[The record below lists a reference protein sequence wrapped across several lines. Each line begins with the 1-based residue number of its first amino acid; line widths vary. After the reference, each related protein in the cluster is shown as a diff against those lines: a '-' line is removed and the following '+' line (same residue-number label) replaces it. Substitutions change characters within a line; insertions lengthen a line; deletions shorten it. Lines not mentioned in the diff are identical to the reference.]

1 MMVRD
6 MERDVSTAAREAT
19 SARALARPAWLT
31 DERLRELALVAALA
45 VAALL
50 MRLWNLS
57 DLPHGLHGDE
67 AATGLDARKILDGTH
82 LFPYTPS
89 ALGQPAGPMYWAA
102 VWVKLLGSTVFS
114 VRLPMALFGVGT
126 VVCGYY
132 AFRLLF
138 GRPVAWAGATML
150 AFSSWLV
157 FYNRTGFTASAMPF
171 TEMLSLLATAVALRE
186 GKVIW
191 FIIAGAIAGAG
202 IYGYFSY
209 PLFAVALAGWLVVHT
224 LAERPQPF
232 GLHLRNGAV
241 MALMAL
247 LVIQPMWPYFRGG
260 TQGYTHDR
268 QVFAL
273 SNTPE
278 YKASGTAH
286 HIKMYWDNAKHVINV
301 LREGGHPDASDGSGE
316 VSAIDPLLAVLALAG
331 AALCAGLAVARR
343 RAAYLLPLIAV
354 PVVLIGPIWSA
365 GGVHR
370 RSLGILPFVVMAAA
384 ILLGTAWEWLMARDR
399 RPQAVAALVLPLV
412 AFTGWNVDRY
422 FRQTPDSQV
431 MLFTYA
437 PELTNAALFIND
449 QPRDVHVYFA
459 STRWSAGYETTAYLI
474 THRKLDDGTLEDRSK
489 EFGKVTGYDNL
500 DRTHTSLVVLLNN
513 YMQDADKVAAEYPEA
528 TKVIGATVNKL
539 PSFIA
544 FSIPLER
551 ATTGQ

>member
-1 MMVRD
+1 MAD
-6 MERDVSTAAREAT
+6 MERDAPTAAGKAVSTRT
-19 SARALARPAWLT
+19 LVRPAWLT
-31 DERLRELALVAALA
+31 NERLLELGFVAAVTVAALF
-45 VAALL
+45 

-57 DLPHGLHGDE
+57 DLPYGLHGDE

-114 VRLPMALFGVGT
+114 VRLPMTLFGVGT
-126 VVCGYY
+126 VICGYY

-171 TEMLSLLATAVALRE
+171 AEMASLLAVALAVRKE
-186 GKVIW
+186 SVGWYLV
-191 FIIAGAIAGAG
+191 AGAAVGAG

-209 PLFAVALAGWLVVHT
+209 PLFAVALAVWLVVHA
-224 LAERPQPF
+224 LVERPQPF

-241 MALMAL
+241 MGLMAL
-247 LVIQPMWPYFRGG
+247 LVIQPMWPYFRGAH
-260 TQGYTHDR
+260 QGYTHDR

-316 VSAIDPLLAVLALAG
+316 VSAVDPLLATLALAG
-331 AALCAGLAVARR
+331 AVVCAALAVARR
-343 RAAYLLPLIAV
+343 RAAYLLPLIVV
-354 PVVLIGPIWSA
+354 PIVLIGPVWSA

-370 RSLGILPFVVMAAA
+370 RSLGILPFVVLPAAV
-384 ILLGTAWEWLMARDR
+384 LLGSAWEWLIARDR
-399 RPQAVAALVLPLV
+399 RALAVAAFGVPL
-412 AFTGWNVDRY
+412 ALFALINVDRY

-437 PELTNAALFIND
+437 PDLTNAALLINH
-449 QPRDVHVYFA
+449 QPRDVHVYFVA
-459 STRWSAGYETTAYLI
+459 ARWSAAYETPAYLI
-474 THRKLDDGTLEDRSK
+474 PDRKLGDGTLEDRSK
-489 EFGKVTGYDNL
+489 EFGKTVGYDNI
-500 DRTHTSLVVLLNN
+500 DRDHPSLIVLLNN
-513 YMQDADKVAAEYPEA
+513 YIQDADKVAAEYPEA
-528 TKVIGATVNKL
+528 TKLVGATVNKQ
-539 PSFIA
+539 PSFVA
-544 FSIPLER
+544 FSIPAR
-551 ATTGQ
+551 QATAGQ